1 MCELCENPFADAM
14 PAEPQRAPRK
24 KKGRR
29 GSFDPVPR
37 PVPCSLIPF
46 ADGGLD
52 DCLFPAYH
60 PGDHLVVLPPRKKK
74 GKVSRQLS
82 ITRRPSDKVKTV
94 TAVARTEPADSSG
107 ARTLPVCQDSTMAN
121 EHGSVPLVEEVL
133 EAEVVGAEVVVVENE
148 SQVKL
153 NRLIVLAEQSLL
165 NDRKVEELSAEVE
178 KMRAKVAEQAQ
189 ELENARAEAAQ
200 HLQALRK
207 RITEAAEAAASEG
220 KAMAMAHEETEAAR
234 TEACAAVAAEQA
246 TRKRLR
252 GSEAEAEQLRIAVS
266 EKNKKLKETQKS
278 LDARDADNKRLADS
292 LQLAHTQKQQ
302 AEQCARLNA
311 LALQTSAQYAAAHF
325 PIGQSPIGFNPVFIP
340 AKAP

>member
-52 DCLFPAYH
+52 DCVFPAYH
-60 PGDHLVVLPPRKKK
+60 PGDHLVELAPRKKK
-74 GKVSRQLS
+74 GKVSRKLW

-107 ARTLPVCQDSTMAN
+107 ARALPVCQDSTMAN
-121 EHGSVPLVEEVL
+121 EHGSVPLVEEV
-133 EAEVVGAEVVVVENE
+133 VGAEVVVVENG

-153 NRLIVLAEQSLL
+153 NRLIKLAEQSLL
-165 NDRKVEELSAEVE
+165 GDRRAEELSAELE

-207 RITEAAEAAASEG
+207 RITEAAAAAASEG

-292 LQLAHTQKQQ
+292 LQLAHTQKQH
-302 AEQCARLNA
+302 AEHCAEHYARRLHA
-311 LALQTSAQYAAAHF
+311 LAWQTSAQYAAAHF
-325 PIGQSPIGFNPVFIP
+325 PIGQSPIGLNPFNCNRC
-340 AKAP
+340 